1 MEAKKTLNKVGL
13 FYGTFLF
20 LAIALQL
27 AIAYVLKNYFR
38 EFTMAHSISLTLAMT
53 FVVEH
58 VICFGVLLLMIKKV
72 PKQTLV
78 KRKLG
83 VGKFIAAFF
92 IMYALMEAG
101 GLLGNYIQ
109 LILTGDAS
117 NDVTELLLSSN
128 PIPRILVIGICAPVV
143 EELTFRKLLVD
154 RLVKYGAVFSVIM
167 SGLMFGLIHGNFG
180 QFFYAFFLG
189 CLFAAIYV
197 KTGNVLYT
205 IILHMIV
212 NMSSSVIGVYVLD
225 DFYKRGMESLPYV
238 IYSVFIFLSAIV
250 GIVMIII
257 KSKDFVP
264 RKKDIVFEENPEEI
278 VTTGALEET
287 ETESLSFKDVFFSPG
302 MYFYLAMVIVM
313 FLINY
318 DIISI

>member
-92 IMYALMEAG
+92 IMYAL
-101 GLLGNYIQ
+101 
-109 LILTGDAS
+109 
-117 NDVTELLLSSN
+117 
-128 PIPRILVIGICAPVV
+128 IGICAPVV

-278 VTTGALEET
+278 VTTEALEEA